1 MGINRYNFCGEY
13 WAISGIKE
21 YTFVEYGKNV
31 KEYEMEFSYFI
42 EDKKLKQYLVHFKFI
57 HVIYDF

>member
-21 YTFVEYGKNV
+21 YTFVEYGK
-31 KEYEMEFSYFI
+31 KC
-42 EDKKLKQYLVHFKFI
+42 
-57 HVIYDF
+57 

>member
-1 MGINRYNFCGEY
+1 MVNTGQFQVLKNIPLSNME
-13 WAISGIKE
+13 
-21 YTFVEYGKNV
+21 KNV